1 MYKMFKTAYKTIYR
15 IQTIDEALEFQLKDD
30 ETDMYLY
37 LIDIYDVLLNA
48 ALGHDDI
55 PDDKLIKQRN
65 KMHAYLMKHFHR
77 LYVPI
82 PGRLYGWAHNML
94 IYIIIM
100 TMVEMQYRSEYPEIP
115 LDVHNFCVKN
125 RIRMYQDRD
134 TKTWKMSTWLDM
146 LDVMSLRWRNIEP
159 CRELYE
165 LLEIIW
171 RVSAK
176 MTIFMHGEET
186 LDMEDYV
193 DVIVINDEASNYFRS
208 NELGVMAGLAR
219 YYWFQQTLIQYTRW
233 PEEVIPV
240 QNVDDTNW
248 LQWIEVEKK
257 HIFTR
262 RFRDGVADFMWN
274 IIINYGDHAIGAHDQ
289 LGDEV
294 SNYAILYMRWP
305 AGLPTSLSRICTY
318 KEYEDMIASDSIREI
333 LYARMV
339 HAHFRS
345 NYDVDFL
352 KVFTVW
358 EADMN
363 RHMTG
368 IERSPV
374 PLILIRFWKYDVYFR
389 GKIYKHPE
397 GRTFK
402 HAFIVWLTI
411 LKTKCGGICFNSMDF
426 NPTVESM
433 LEEKK
438 VVNNERELGGFF
450 DLQDD

>member
-1 MYKMFKTAYKTIYR
+1 MFNTPYKTIYR
-15 IQTIDEALEFQLKDD
+15 VQTIEEALQFELQKDV
-30 ETDMYLY
+30 TDMYLY
-37 LIDIYDVLLNA
+37 LIDVYDVLLNA
-48 ALGHDDI
+48 ALGTYEI
-55 PDDKLIKQRN
+55 EQEKLLKQRS
-65 KMHAYLMKHFHR
+65 KVHKYLMKHFWR

-82 PGRLYGWAHNML
+82 PGRLYGWSHNML
-94 IYIIIM
+94 LYVIIL
-100 TMVEMQYRSEYPEIP
+100 TMVEMQYKSEYPVIP
-115 LDVHNFCVKN
+115 DHVHDYCVKN

-134 TKTWKMSTWLDM
+134 TKTWKMHTWLDT
-146 LDVMSLRWRNIEP
+146 LDVVSLRWRKLLP
-159 CRELYE
+159 CQELSD

-176 MTIFMHGEET
+176 MIIFMHTEDT
-186 LDMEDYV
+186 LNMEDYV
-193 DVIVINDEASNYFRS
+193 EPIVINDEISIYKRAD
-208 NELGVMAGLAR
+208 VTAIIAGLSR
-219 YYWFQQTLIQYTRW
+219 YYWFQQTIDQYERW
-233 PEEVIPV
+233 PDADVGPLKLQTVEE
-240 QNVDDTNW
+240 TNW

-262 RFRDGVADFMWN
+262 RFRDGVADFLWN

-294 SNYAILYMRWP
+294 SNYAVLYMRFP

-333 LYARMV
+333 LYAKMV

-358 EADMN
+358 EPDMN
-363 RHMTG
+363 KHTAV

-374 PLILIRFWKYDVYFR
+374 PLILNRFWRYHVFYR

-397 GRTFK
+397 GETFK
-402 HAFIVWLTI
+402 HAFITWLSI
-411 LKTKCGGICFNSMDF
+411 LKKYSRGICFNSMDF
-426 NPTVESM
+426 NPTIEGM

-438 VVNNERELGGFF
+438 IVNNERELGQFF